1 VSAPDGWADASA
13 PTVSVDAAHSTVSIH
28 PAAPNPPSAVSENA
42 RSSDGGSRDA
52 GRSAAI
58 DVSPPSAPNAVAPE
72 SGNGSAD
79 APAAELGRLRGEI
92 ERIDRQ
98 IVGLIAER
106 VAVARRVGPV
116 KQALGMPILDPPR
129 EASIVRRAGEIARA
143 AGLDDEDVRYVF
155 WHLVGLSRRV
165 QLEEG

>member
-1 VSAPDGWADASA
+1 VSTAVDGWR
-13 PTVSVDAAHSTVSIH
+13 
-28 PAAPNPPSAVSENA
+28 PPET
-42 RSSDGGSRDA
+42 DDA
-52 GRSAAI
+52 GQN
-58 DVSPPSAPNAVAPE
+58 P
-72 SGNGSAD
+72 AD
-79 APAAELGRLRGEI
+79 ELARIRDEI
-92 ERIDRQ
+92 EAMDRR

-106 VAVARRVGPV
+106 VALARRVGPL

-129 EASIVRRAGEIARA
+129 EAAIVRRAGALARE